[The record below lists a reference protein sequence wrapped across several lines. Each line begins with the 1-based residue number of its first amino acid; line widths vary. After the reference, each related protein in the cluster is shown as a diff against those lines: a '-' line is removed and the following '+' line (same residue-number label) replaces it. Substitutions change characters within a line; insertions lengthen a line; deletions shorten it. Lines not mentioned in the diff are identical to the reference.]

1 MFIITAVGFVIPLAI
16 VIFCY
21 ANIISIMAASQKKLN
36 KSDAKTKDVAGILKQ
51 MRKEEHRKQKVSKLK
66 GMPPRRK
73 VTVLVAN
80 LVISFVCCWLPFHFW
95 HILRLSGLDLSEHH
109 FCAKIRDLTFWLIK
123 NHTDILINLFSVL
136 RTRIRF

>member
-1 MFIITAVGFVIPLAI
+1 MYIITAVGFVIPLAI

-21 ANIISIMAASQKKLN
+21 TNILSIMASSQKKLG
-36 KSDAKTKDVAGILKQ
+36 KSDAKAKDVAGILKQ
-51 MRKEEHRKQKVSKLK
+51 LRKDEHRKQKVSKLK

-95 HILRLSGLDLSEHH
+95 HIVRLSGLDLSEHH
-109 FCAKIRDLTFWLIK
+109 FCAKIRDLTFW
-123 NHTDILINLFSVL
+123 
-136 RTRIRF
+136 